1 MTKGER
7 YLGKVEVAG
16 SKAPESV
23 EISAQGSSF
32 STKAH
37 FDAKQDLTW
46 QYLTAVG
53 VKEITGTQKL
63 ELIIKQ
69 PLGTSSEWIASLPE
83 VEISWRSR
91 WIQLKSAAGRLIGKG
106 KKISRI
112 EPKFETFKLPKA

>member
-1 MTKGER
+1 
-7 YLGKVEVAG
+7 
-16 SKAPESV
+16 
-23 EISAQGSSF
+23 
-32 STKAH
+32 
-37 FDAKQDLTW
+37 
-46 QYLTAVG
+46 VG